1 MPVSHDDHY
10 DGAGDDDSKDW
21 GIKMMIVHIM
31 EVMTL
36 IMVMMITMMVLMMIV
51 RIRGWR

>member
-1 MPVSHDDHY
+1 
-10 DGAGDDDSKDW
+10 
-21 GIKMMIVHIM
+21 MMIVHIK

-51 RIRGWR
+51 RIGGWR